1 MSDERD
7 VYELPTPDG
16 TGLGP
21 GTNLLVV
28 GPAMAGKQRFGLET
42 LAAGSA
48 AGDGAVVVSTK
59 DTGPR
64 LLDSYIGLAE
74 PDDPLVGIIDCVTNQ
89 QGVTPATDDRIQYA
103 SSPVDMT
110 GIGIAFSKLLESFHS
125 DHGRKRNRVL
135 LSSLSTLLMYADLQ
149 TVFRFLHVFTG
160 RVQSANA
167 LGLYCLDSTAHDAR
181 TMNTLKQLFDGQITL
196 SSDGEP
202 TLQLTDEPRL
212 D

>member
-1 MSDERD
+1 M
-7 VYELPTPDG
+7 YELPTPDA
-16 TGLGP
+16 TAVDP

-42 LAAGSA
+42 LTTGST

-64 LLDSYIGLAE
+64 LLDTYTELLGHDES
-74 PDDPLVGIIDCVTNQ
+74 LVGVIDCVTNQ
-89 QGVTPATDDRIQYA
+89 QGVTPTDDDRIRYA

-110 GIGIAFSKLLESFHS
+110 GIGIAFSELLESFYNDHS
-125 DHGRKRNRVL
+125 RQRNRVL
-135 LSSLSTLLMYADLQ
+135 LSSLSTLLMYADPQ

-167 LGLYCLDSTAHDAR
+167 LGLYCLDSTAHDAQ
-181 TMNTLKQLFDGQITL
+181 TINTLKQLFDGQITV
-196 SSDGEP
+196 SSDEAP
-202 TLQLTDEPRL
+202 TVRLSETPRL